1 VKLAPH
7 ELTVTDFD
15 DSGAVID
22 GEIIADG
29 EVLSG
34 LMGRAR
40 RICLPWETLYSNIV
54 PELE

>member
-40 RICLPWETLYSNIV
+40 RICLPWET
-54 PELE
+54 